1 MEGRGCLNLVA
12 CALLAGTVAFAG
24 ELPRSPAEF
33 NPDPRTLP
41 VLGRPLEVEPL
52 TLGIRVT
59 VSTNTPP
66 LPPASFN
73 PDPGARPAAPPL
85 APFFRPEYKV
95 WPPYGEEPVEPPLIL
110 PRFDLRSVELV
121 EVEPQTQPDKG
132 HEPLPEKLK
141 LPRAETRINQRVA
154 QKWDEPEYMHERE
167 PATRPT
173 NTVPVVDRWK
183 VKFTPWQ
190 RYSDRPAE
198 TPYRQAEPALWHP
211 YRQSVLK
218 GDVPVIGQDIFLNL
232 TTVSETV
239 FEARRLPTPSGV
251 SAERP
256 GSAEFFGQG
265 DEQFVLQNFSFTAEL
280 FEGETVFQPVHWLLR
295 VEPVYNVN
303 YVTTEERGVISP
315 NPTRGTDRLRDY
327 LALQQAFAELHLGD
341 LSNNYDFWAARVGNQ
356 PFISDFRG
364 FVFDDVNL
372 GARIFGNADNNR
384 WQYNAIA
391 LPMREKDTN
400 SGLNTF
406 DDRDQYVFILNAYR
420 QDFLTHG
427 YTAQLSFHANLDDGR
442 THYDRNGNLAR
453 PELLGTV
460 VQHDVHAYY
469 IGWTGDGHIGRFNLT
484 HAFYEVLGRDDFN
497 GLAGRPVDINA
508 QMAAVELS
516 YDRDWMRC
524 KFTAFYASG
533 DGKAGDGTATGFDGI
548 VDNPAFAGAP
558 FSYWV
563 RQGFNL
569 AGTSVALKQ
578 RDSLVPDLRTSK
590 TEGQANFV
598 NPGLILVGVGADADV
613 LPKLRAFANVNYLW
627 FAQTDPIKTALLTD
641 KMDNE
646 IGLDCGIGLRY
657 RPLLTDNIVVLA
669 GFGVL
674 VPGNGYR
681 DIYER
686 GPGVE
691 PNARSRGGMTDDF
704 LYSGLLTVTLT
715 Y

>member
-12 CALLAGTVAFAG
+12 CALLAGTVASAG
-24 ELPRSPAEF
+24 EPPRSPAEF
-33 NPDPRTLP
+33 NPDPQTLP

-52 TLGIRVT
+52 TLGIRVM

-73 PDPGARPAAPPL
+73 PDPGARPAGSPL

-95 WPPYGEEPVEPPLIL
+95 WPPYGEEPVEPPLTL
-110 PRFDLRSVELV
+110 PRFGLRSVELV
-121 EVEPQTQPDKG
+121 EVEPQTQPDER

-141 LPRAETRINQRVA
+141 LPRAETRIKQRVA
-154 QKWDEPEYMHERE
+154 QEWDEPEYMHERE
-167 PATRPT
+167 PATSPT

-183 VKFTPWQ
+183 VKFAPWQ

-198 TPYRQAEPALWHP
+198 TPYQQAEPALWHP
-211 YRQSVLK
+211 YRQSELK
-218 GDVPVIGQDIFLNL
+218 GDAPVIGQDIFLSL
-232 TTVSETV
+232 TAASETL

-251 SAERP
+251 STERP

-280 FEGETVFQPVHWLLR
+280 FKGETVFQPVHWLLR
-295 VEPVYNVN
+295 VEPVYNIN

-341 LSNNYDFWAARVGNQ
+341 LSNNYDFWATRVGNQ
-356 PFISDFRG
+356 PFVSDFRG

-372 GARIFGNADNNR
+372 GVRLFGNADNNR

-427 YTAQLSFHANLDDGR
+427 YTAQLSFHANLDDGH

-453 PELLGTV
+453 PEPLGTV

-469 IGWTGDGHIGRFNLT
+469 IGWTGDGHIGRFNIT

-508 QMAAVELS
+508 QMVAVELS
-516 YDRDWMRC
+516 YDRDWMRY

-569 AGTSVALKQ
+569 AGTSIALKQ

-598 NPGLILVGVGADADV
+598 NPGLILVGVGADADI

-627 FAQTDPIKTALLTD
+627 FAQTDPIETALLTD
-641 KMDNE
+641 KVDNE
-646 IGLDCGIGLRY
+646 IGLDCSIGLRY

-681 DIYER
+681 DIYAR
-686 GPGVE
+686 GPSVE
-691 PNARSRGGMTDDF
+691 PNARSRRGMTDDF